1 MMKEITVLIANDKKT
16 DLLIIESCLSG
27 SETPIEVI
35 KALNGEEAYELAQT
49 EKPDLIVMDWDMP
62 VLDGISAIKQ
72 LKSSSNTS
80 EIPVIMLTAVNR
92 SSDNLKTALSAGA
105 IDFVRYP
112 IDEIEFLARVKSVLR
127 MNQYYR
133 EKVKAENEAK
143 KLLKAQVDLKNR
155 ELAALTLNSLYK
167 KNLILKLKKKLSSI
181 SQKCPEANE
190 ILFVLNYFDENE
202 EDWNIF
208 RDYFEAV
215 HNGFFDRLSA
225 VHSELTPNEKRL
237 CAYLRIGLNSNE
249 ISKLL
254 SISKEGIKK
263 NRYLLRKKMGLQTGE
278 SLEDFISKI

>member
-1 MMKEITVLIANDKKT
+1 MKEITVLIANDKKT

-72 LKSSSNTS
+72 LKSSKNTS

-92 SSDNLKTALSAGA
+92 SSENLKTALSAGA

-112 IDEIEFLARVKSVLR
+112 IDETEFLARIKSVLR
-127 MNQYYR
+127 MNQYYK

-181 SQKCPEANE
+181 SRKCPEANE

-225 VHSELTPNEKRL
+225 VHSDLTPNEKRL

-263 NRYLLRKKMGLQTGE
+263 NRYLLRKKMRLQTGE

>member
-1 MMKEITVLIANDKKT
+1 MKKITVLIANDKKT

-263 NRYLLRKKMGLQTGE
+263 NRYFLRKKMGLQTGE

>member
-1 MMKEITVLIANDKKT
+1 MKEIKVLVANDKKT

-27 SETPIEVI
+27 NETPIKVI
-35 KALNGEEAYELAQT
+35 KASNGEEAYELAQT
-49 EKPDLIVMDWDMP
+49 DKPDLIIMDWDMP
-62 VLDGISAIKQ
+62 VLDGINAIKQ
-72 LKSSSNTS
+72 LKSGKNTS

-92 SSDNLKTALSAGA
+92 SSENLKTALSAGA

-181 SQKCPEANE
+181 SRKCPEANE

-208 RDYFEAV
+208 REYFEAV
-215 HNGFFDRLSA
+215 HNGFFDRLTA

-263 NRYLLRKKMGLQTGE
+263 NRYLLRKKMGLKTGE

>member
-1 MMKEITVLIANDKKT
+1 MMKKITVLIANDKKT

>member
-1 MMKEITVLIANDKKT
+1 MKSVKILIVNDKET
-16 DLLIIESCLSG
+16 DLLIIESCLQL
-27 SETPIEVI
+27 SETPFNVL
-35 KALNGEEAYELAQT
+35 KAANGEQAYELAQL

-72 LKSSSNTS
+72 LKSSVTTS

-127 MNQYYR
+127 MNQYYW
-133 EKVKAENEAK
+133 EKVEAENEAK

-167 KNLILKLKKKLSSI
+167 KNLILKLKKRLTSI

-190 ILFVLNYFDENE
+190 ILFVLNNFDENE

-225 VHSELTPNEKRL
+225 LYDGLTPNEKRL
-237 CAYLRIGLNSNE
+237 CAYLRIGLTSNE
-249 ISKLL
+249 ITKLL

-263 NRYLLRKKMGLQTGE
+263 NRYLLRKKMGLITGDN
-278 SLEDFISKI
+278 LEDFISKI

>member
-1 MMKEITVLIANDKKT
+1 MRSIKVLVANDKET
-16 DLLIIESCLSG
+16 DLLIIESCLQLN
-27 SETPIEVI
+27 EVPVKVL
-35 KALNGEEAYELAQT
+35 KAKNGEQAYELAQT
-49 EKPDLIVMDWDMP
+49 ESPDLIVMDWDMP
-62 VLDGISAIKQ
+62 VMDGIGAIKQ
-72 LKSSSNTS
+72 LKSSKNTK

-92 SSDNLKTALSAGA
+92 SSENLKTALSAGA

-127 MNQYYR
+127 MNRYYR

-143 KLLKAQVDLKNR
+143 KLLSAQVDFKNR

-181 SQKCPEANE
+181 SKKCPEANE
-190 ILFVLNYFDENE
+190 ILFILNYFDESE

-263 NRYLLRKKMGLQTGE
+263 NRYLLRKKMGLQTGD